1 VSEAIADRAM
11 QNPADDADADDSAYV
26 LKSRA
31 EIVHVLR
38 DLVRTR
44 ALTTVH
50 MGGVQGTLVTAVLGI
65 DDETGEIIFDC
76 SGNET
81 LNRDVQR
88 ATKLLFVSAQD
99 KVKIRFSTTA
109 ARLAAWQTEQAFAVP
124 IPAELL
130 RLQRREFYRV
140 LAPLARSVQC
150 IVPVAADDRCRNVET
165 RVYDIGLGGVALIA
179 QPGEIP
185 VEIGTCYENCRIA
198 LPDAGSIVVTLEVR
212 STLEMKLANGKPAL
226 RIGCQFV
233 RPSAATS
240 SLIQRYT
247 MRLER
252 DRKRRE

>member
-1 VSEAIADRAM
+1 MSEAVADRAT
-11 QNPADDADADDSAYV
+11 QHPADEVGADDSAYV
-26 LKSRA
+26 LKSRT
-31 EIVHVLR
+31 EIVHILR
-38 DLVRTR
+38 DLIRTR

-50 MGGVQGTLVTAVLGI
+50 MSGVRGTLLTPLLAI
-65 DDETGEIIFDC
+65 DDEAGEIIFDC
-76 SGNET
+76 SGNQA

-109 ARLAAWQTEQAFAVP
+109 ARVANWQGDEAFAVP

-140 LAPLARSVQC
+140 LAPISRSVQC
-150 IVPVAADDRCRNVET
+150 IVPVTVNEKCRSVET
-165 RVYDIGLGGVALIA
+165 RVYDISLGGVALIA

-185 VEIGTCYENCRIA
+185 VEIGTCYENCRVA
-198 LPDAGSIVVTLEVR
+198 LPDAGNIVVTLEIR
-212 STLEMKLANGKPAL
+212 SALEMKLSNGKPAL

-247 MRLER
+247 MRIER

>member
-1 VSEAIADRAM
+1 MSETIVDRAM
-11 QNPADDADADDSAYV
+11 QDPADDVGPDDSAYL

-38 DLVRTR
+38 DLIRTR

-50 MGGVQGTLVTAVLGI
+50 MSGVQGTLVTPLLAV
-65 DDETGEIIFDC
+65 DDEAGEIIFDC
-76 SGNET
+76 SGNQA

-88 ATKLLFVSAQD
+88 ATRLLFVSAQD
-99 KVKIRFSTTA
+99 KVKIRFATTP
-109 ARLAAWQTEQAFAVP
+109 ARLATWQGDEAFAVP

-140 LAPLARSVQC
+140 LAPVSRAVQC
-150 IVPVAADDRCRNVET
+150 TVPVVADAKCRYVET
-165 RVYDIGLGGVALIA
+165 RVYDISAGGVALIA

-185 VEIGTCYENCRIA
+185 SQTGTCYENCRIA
-198 LPDAGSIVVTLEVR
+198 LPDAGNIVVTLEIR
-212 STLEMKLANGKPAL
+212 STLEMKLPNGKPAL
-226 RIGCQFV
+226 RIGCRFV
-233 RPSAATS
+233 RPSPATS

-247 MRLER
+247 MRIER

>member
-1 VSEAIADRAM
+1 MSEAIADRAM
-11 QNPADDADADDSAYV
+11 DNPADDAGADDSAYV

-38 DLVRTR
+38 DLIRTR
-44 ALTTVH
+44 TLTTVH
-50 MGGVQGTLVTAVLGI
+50 MSGVQGTLVTALLAV
-65 DDETGEIIFDC
+65 DDAAGEIIFDC
-76 SGNET
+76 SGNQA

-88 ATKLLFVSAQD
+88 ATELLFVSAQD
-99 KVKIRFSTTA
+99 KVKIRFSTTP
-109 ARLAAWQTEQAFAVP
+109 ARRAAWRGDEAFAVP

-140 LAPLARSVQC
+140 LAPVSRSVQC
-150 IVPVAADDRCRNVET
+150 IVPVTVNDKCRYVDA
-165 RVYDIGLGGVALIA
+165 RVYDIGLGGVALVA

-198 LPDAGSIVVTLEVR
+198 LPDAGNIVVTLEIR
-212 STLEMKLANGKPAL
+212 STLEMKLMNGKPAL

-247 MRLER
+247 MRMER
-252 DRKRRE
+252 ERKRRE

>member
-1 VSEAIADRAM
+1 MSEAIADCAM
-11 QNPADDADADDSAYV
+11 DNPADDAGADDSAYV

-38 DLVRTR
+38 DLIRTR

-50 MGGVQGTLVTAVLGI
+50 MSGAQGTLVTPLLAI
-65 DDETGEIIFDC
+65 DEEAGEVIFDC
-76 SGNET
+76 SGNQA

-99 KVKIRFSTTA
+99 KVKIRFSTA
-109 ARLAAWQTEQAFAVP
+109 VARVATWRGDEAFAVP

-140 LAPLARSVQC
+140 LAPVSRPVQC
-150 IVPVAADDRCRNVET
+150 VVPVTVGEKCRYVEA

-179 QPGEIP
+179 QPDEIAVQP
-185 VEIGTCYENCRIA
+185 GTCYENCRIA
-198 LPDAGSIVVTLEVR
+198 LPDAGNIVVTLEVR

-226 RIGCQFV
+226 RIGCRFV